1 MKNIHAVVLLSL
13 ALSACQS
20 NPEEKQIQIPQFN
33 SLEKLQLNFSENQ
46 QTEFSTNKL
55 EIEDYFQSKNSEI
68 DLELETLSSD
78 LEEER
83 KRLVDTESRIAKIK
97 DEAMQEFGVDVSE
110 EDSYQLAINELN
122 RKQGAAES
130 MLEANSKTVTDL
142 QQYIEKNQSEIQS
155 AKANIESSKKSLTNY
170 NTSKSEEEEKLKKI
184 KSEIKELEKTNWWD
198 SLAFWSEGNT
208 EELNSK
214 KSRLETLESNL
225 SKLDSKI
232 SSAQAEIKADE
243 KKVEIFT
250 DNLIRLQEE
259 LSSHLAASGSTETP
273 DLIAQKIQQLQTLE
287 ENYWVNTDLKERTEN
302 LIFEISYEIEEL
314 EYKRANYSSDAIA
327 FTETALE
334 YRKIKLADKIRAK
347 QMPDFSEV
355 IEAVVLQNELADNM
369 NFDTLPEAMEELKKI
384 SQVEAIGPHDFKVQ
398 FDSKI
403 ESNYLNGDKI
413 KYHPEAWALQHP
425 MSDGEIQC
433 YSGTNLFATLNSLR
447 NAPTDNLV
455 FIYETG
461 HVLPGYIVVENNEMV
476 LKGIEMTAA
485 GRAEINYG
493 PTANI
498 AGEIRV
504 LDAKQV
510 MLVELFRDSEFDWDS
525 TVKSMLETVQ
535 AYGFK
540 TEEMKSFE
548 TKVAKVDTVFS
559 SDQLN
564 STFFGFGEVDAKPK
578 QRTSIDKMDK
588 LIYQKVP
595 ASSSDN
601 NTTGSTG
608 YQEEIPSEQCRLASE
623 FFFNSKLSMYFEIS
637 KREGYYNFESESNA
651 QISRNNALRYC
662 DQAEKLIS
670 LFNRNDGQS
679 YLELAQLSSCDEIV
693 NSLLG
698 HEKREENFYT
708 LIEELP
714 FFIDEIQCIS
724 GNERSPLF
732 IRALKF

>member
-1 MKNIHAVVLLSL
+1 MKKIHAVVLLSL

-33 SLEKLQLNFSENQ
+33 SLEKLQLKFSEKQ
-46 QTEFSTNKL
+46 QTEFSTDKL
-55 EIEDYFQSKNSEI
+55 EIEDYFQSKNSDL
-68 DLELETLSSD
+68 DLELKSLNSE
-78 LEEER
+78 LEEVR
-83 KRLVDTESRIAKIK
+83 KNLVDTESRIAKIK
-97 DEAMQEFGVDVSE
+97 DEAMQDFGVDLSDE
-110 EDSYQLAINELN
+110 ESYQTSINELH
-122 RKQGAAES
+122 RKQGAADS
-130 MLEANSKTVTDL
+130 ILEANSKTVTDL
-142 QQYIEKNQSEIQS
+142 QQFIENNQSEIQS
-155 AKANIESSKKSLTNY
+155 ISANIESTKKSLTNY
-170 NTSKSEEEEKLKKI
+170 KALKSEEEEKVKNL
-184 KSEIKELEKTNWWD
+184 KSEIKELEKTSWWD
-198 SLAFWSEGNT
+198 SLKFWSEGNT
-208 EELNSK
+208 EELNLK
-214 KSRLETLESNL
+214 QSRLETLESKL

-232 SSAQAEIKADE
+232 SFAQAEIKADE
-243 KKVEIFT
+243 QKLKIFT
-250 DNLIRLQEE
+250 DNLIRRQGE
-259 LSSHLAASGSTETP
+259 LSSHLQNSGSTESP
-273 DLIAQKIQQLQTLE
+273 ELIALRIQQLQTLE
-287 ENYWVNTDLKERTEN
+287 ESFWENTATKERTEN
-302 LIFEISYEIEEL
+302 EILEISNL
-314 EYKRANYSSDAIA
+314 LS
-327 FTETALE
+327 ALE
-334 YRKIKLADKIRAK
+334 EKKAKYSTDSITYLALDHRKAKLAVSINSGET
-347 QMPDFSEV
+347 PEFSEV
-355 IEAVVLQNELADNM
+355 IEAVVLQNELADNV
-369 NFDTLPEAMEELKKI
+369 NFDSLTKAMEELKKI

-403 ESNYLNGDKI
+403 ETEFLGGDKI

-425 MSDGEIQC
+425 MSAGKIQC
-433 YSGTNLFATLNSLR
+433 YGGTNLFATLNSLR

-498 AGEIRV
+498 AGDIRV

-578 QRTSIDKMDK
+578 PRTSIDKMDK

-595 ASSSDN
+595 ASSADKH
-601 NTTGSTG
+601 TTGSTG
-608 YQEEIPSEQCRLASE
+608 YQEEIPSDQCKLASE
-623 FFFNSKLSMYFEIS
+623 FFFNSKLSMFYQSSHSEDSYEFKSEADAEI
-637 KREGYYNFESESNA
+637 A
-651 QISRNNALRYC
+651 RNEALKSC

-670 LFNRNDGQS
+670 FFHREDSQS
-679 YLELAQLSSCDEIV
+679 YIELAKLSSCDEITDSLFSQERRE
-693 NSLLG
+693 NSFSWF
-698 HEKREENFYT
+698 NQT
-708 LIEELP
+708 LP
-714 FFIDEIQCIS
+714 FPFEEVQCIS
-724 GNERSPLF
+724 GNELVPLYEY
-732 IRALKF
+732 AKF